1 MNQEETSPATKEKG
15 RRVFADLASLKD
27 YPGEIGCFEL
37 AEYKAD
43 KQSTICVKNNHY
55 SVPETLAGEKV
66 MVKLYSEKIVILD
79 KDHKVV
85 ARHIRSY
92 GTNEWI
98 VDINHYIATLMKKT
112 SAIRYSEVF
121 HQMPLSMKVI
131 YHKHFKDNGKEF
143 LQLVKFVRD
152 NDIAYEEVVDAADQL
167 NWKGVKVFTADHFK
181 VALQTMRAKDEP
193 FREDQKTDEFIEI
206 ETGSEDILNQ
216 LENVMEKG
224 AKM

>member
-1 MNQEETSPATKEKG
+1 M
-15 RRVFADLASLKD
+15 
-27 YPGEIGCFEL
+27 
-37 AEYKAD
+37 
-43 KQSTICVKNNHY
+43 KNNHY
-55 SVPETLAGEKV
+55 SVPETLAGENV
-66 MVKLYSEKIVILD
+66 MVKLYSEKVVILD

-92 GTNEWI
+92 GTNDWI

-143 LQLVKFVRD
+143 LQLVKFVRN
-152 NDIAYEEVVDAADQL
+152 NDIAYEEVVDSADQL

-181 VALQTMRAKDEP
+181 VDLQTMRAKDEP
-193 FREDQKTDEFIEI
+193 FRVQHLSTDFATRLI
-206 ETGSEDILNQ
+206 
-216 LENVMEKG
+216 
-224 AKM
+224 